1 MFQDR
6 FYFLTQLCDN
16 KTDQRDMEE
25 ELRKKE
31 SNLYHIY
38 TNDLD
43 SDFTEECIH
52 FQTHC
57 AVGIDQPPG
66 KSLQEILKFLIL
78 NSLED
83 AYPNLDIALRISLCI
98 PATNCAGE
106 RSFSCLRRVKNY
118 LRTSTKQRL
127 NSLSLLCIE
136 ANTTKTL
143 SYEDIINEFA
153 MKKSRKKTMLFWNTY
168 KSIECI

>member
-6 FYFLTQLCDN
+6 FHFLTQLCDN
-16 KTDQRDMEE
+16 KTDQRDIEE
-25 ELRKKE
+25 ELRKKAT
-31 SNLYHIY
+31 NLHHVY

-43 SDFTEECIH
+43 SDISEECIH
-52 FQTHC
+52 FQKHC
-57 AVGIDQPPG
+57 AVGNDQPPE
-66 KSLQEILKFLIL
+66 KSLKEILKFLRC

-83 AYPNLDIALRISLCI
+83 VYPNLDIALRISLCI

-118 LRTSTKQRL
+118 LRTSISERRL

-136 ANTTKTL
+136 ANTTKAL

-153 MKKSRKKTMLFWNTY
+153 TKKGRKKTILL
-168 KSIECI
+168 